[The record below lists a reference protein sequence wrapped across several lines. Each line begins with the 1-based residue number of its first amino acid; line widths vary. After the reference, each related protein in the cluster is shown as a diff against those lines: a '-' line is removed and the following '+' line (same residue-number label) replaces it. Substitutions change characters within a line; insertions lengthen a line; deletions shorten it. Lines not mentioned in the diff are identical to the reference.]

1 MAWLEVET
9 KIPIKNSDVVE
20 TREKIRKIARFVKKE
35 TRGDDY
41 FALRRKFRKH
51 GYPKKAFRVRQKP
64 NEFEVNFKKWLK
76 NLWSDDIIV
85 KEEFEFKLK
94 GKEEV
99 EDLLALF
106 KDLGFKQWMKKRKTS
121 ESYVSKKDKR
131 LIIELNKVEHL
142 GYFIEMEY
150 LSQRH
155 ELQKAKKKIHQAMKQ
170 LGLTKKDV
178 DNTGYT
184 RLLWDKGIKDKR
196 FWID

>member
-1 MAWLEVET
+1 MVWLEVET
-9 KIPIKNSDVVE
+9 KIPVKNSDVAE
-20 TREKIRKIARFVKKE
+20 MRKKIRKIGKFVKKE

-41 FALRRKFRKH
+41 FALKRKLRGH
-51 GYPKKAFRVRQKP
+51 DYPKKAFRVREKP
-64 NEFEVNFKKWLK
+64 AYFEVNFKNWLE

-94 GKEEV
+94 DKDEV
-99 EDLLALF
+99 DNLLALF
-106 KDLGFKQWMKKRKTS
+106 KDLGFVQWMKKRKTS
-121 ESYVSKKDKR
+121 ESYTHKKDKR
-131 LIIELNKVEHL
+131 LIIELNKVAHL

-155 ELQKAKKKIHQAMKQ
+155 EMAKAKKKIRGAMKE
-170 LGLTKKDV
+170 LELTKDDV

-184 RLLWDKGIKDKR
+184 RRLWDKGIKDKR